1 LAYVLEPAVDHVQRR
16 WRSVSRAGAV
26 AVVYILGA
34 ALVCGV
40 GYALAPAI
48 TGQLKPLQATAPDV
62 LARFSDRQFLSQH
75 GSQITGIVERTAGG
89 LAGSLENVGWL
100 LMVPI
105 AAAFVLIDRARLFD
119 GTIDLLAR
127 GRDRE
132 GTRRTVEQIDAT
144 LAQYARAQLTV
155 AGLSAAF

>member
-1 LAYVLEPAVDHVQRR
+1 
-16 WRSVSRAGAV
+16 
-26 AVVYILGA
+26 
-34 ALVCGV
+34 
-40 GYALAPAI
+40 

-62 LARFSDRQFLSQH
+62 LARFSDRQFLRQH
-75 GSQITGIVERTAGG
+75 GSQITGIVERTAGA

-119 GTIDLLAR
+119 RTIDLLAR

-155 AGLSAAF
+155 AGLSAAFYAVSAAALGFPYAIPLGVLGGVLEFLPAIGWVLASAIILAT